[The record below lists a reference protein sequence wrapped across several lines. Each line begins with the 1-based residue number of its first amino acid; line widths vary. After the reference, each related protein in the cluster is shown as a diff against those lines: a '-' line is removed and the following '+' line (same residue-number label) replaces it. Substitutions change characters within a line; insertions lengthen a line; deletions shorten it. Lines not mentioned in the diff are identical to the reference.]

1 MYRACVTGDDEGA
14 QVGER
19 LKMMWCRKFRS
30 KGREGPGASGSS
42 WMYVYRVVAGS
53 NPLSGLKDIVGS
65 WRVSSTARVSVA
77 HLGE

>member
-1 MYRACVTGDDEGA
+1 MTGDDEGA

-19 LKMMWCRKFRS
+19 LKIMWWRKFRS

-53 NPLSGLKDIVGS
+53 NPLSGLNDIVGS
-65 WRVSSTARVSVA
+65 WRVSKPVDVSESVFA
-77 HLGE
+77 E